1 MIDFEYKEIVRVNN
15 KVVGHIEKCRSGYF
29 YRPKGGECRSKDD
42 FICFSNSRSKL
53 YDEVDQVR
61 SLIKKHHKQFR
72 VKYNG
77 K

>member
-29 YRPKGGECRSKDD
+29 YRPKGGECRSK
-42 FICFSNSRSKL
+42 L
-53 YDEVDQVR
+53 YDKVDQVR
-61 SLIKKHHKQFR
+61 SAVKKHYKECR

-77 K
+77 V